1 MNLTEDQIAERFWN
15 WCNKNQNKFLF
26 LSHLTELIKCK
37 LMPDFLAELLQ
48 FSEDIYFE
56 IGGHPDNDNVELII
70 SEEEIPNH
78 FRAVEKKP

>member
-1 MNLTEDQIAERFWN
+1 
-15 WCNKNQNKFLF
+15 
-26 LSHLTELIKCK
+26 
-37 LMPDFLAELLQ
+37 MPDFLAELLQ

-78 FRAVEKKP
+78 FRAVEKKTIKHL